1 MKKIHLLTL
10 LSLFLIGCNK
20 DKTPPNVILIIT
32 DDQGYGDLSFN
43 GNPNI
48 ITPAL
53 DNFAAESVRFNNF
66 YVSPVCAPTRSSLM
80 TGRYSLRTGVRDT
93 NNG

>member
-1 MKKIHLLTL
+1 MKKIHLLAL
-10 LSLFLIGCNK
+10 LFLIFLIGCKK

-53 DNFAAESVRFNNF
+53 DNFA
-66 YVSPVCAPTRSSLM
+66 
-80 TGRYSLRTGVRDT
+80 
-93 NNG
+93 

>member
-1 MKKIHLLTL
+1 M
-10 LSLFLIGCNK
+10 FFGCEKNR
-20 DKTPPNVILIIT
+20 TPPNVILIIT
-32 DDQGYGDLSFN
+32 DDQGYGDLNFN

-66 YVSPVCAPTRSSLM
+66 YVTTNYKHQVINNHFKKYKTKRAPILILWGPLAQKEATNYSS
-80 TGRYSLRTGVRDT
+80 
-93 NNG
+93 